1 MKKHIWIIDHYA
13 TDMYYSAGGRH
24 YWFAKYLKIAGYE
37 PVVFGSNTKHG
48 VRERYIDT
56 KDLWNVLYEEGIGVP
71 FVFVRSSLYNSNGG
85 DRILNMINF
94 YRNVQKAAKQYA
106 ARYGRPDVIY
116 AGSVHPLTLI
126 AGIKLAKYFGVKC
139 ICEVRD
145 LWPESIVA
153 YSSRIEK
160 DSLLARIMYAG
171 ERWIYEK
178 ADALVFTMAGGADYI
193 SSQNWD
199 IDHGGSIDLAKV
211 HHINNGVD
219 LDEFDSNVKKH
230 WFDDADLDDSTTFK
244 VIYAGS
250 IRRVNNLDMLLD
262 AAKLVSDSQIRF
274 VIFGDGDELE
284 RLRARARCE
293 EIENVVFKGRIPKTC
308 IPSVDVRADLN
319 LVHWQ
324 ESPLLRF
331 GDSSNKSFEYFA
343 AGKPVFF
350 TVRPGYS
357 LVESDSC
364 GAISEA
370 YTAEA
375 IAAGIEQVA
384 NAGEATRSEMGFCA
398 RKVAERHDFKVLT
411 DRLIDVIEAL

>member
-1 MKKHIWIIDHYA
+1 MRKNVWILNHYA
-13 TDMYYSAGGRH
+13 SSMYYSTGGRH
-24 YWFAKYLKIAGYE
+24 YWFAKYLKKAGYE
-37 PVVFGSNTKHG
+37 PVIFCSNTKHG
-48 VRERYIDT
+48 VRERYVDT
-56 KDLWNVLYEEGIGVP
+56 EDLWTLVYDEDTDVP
-71 FVFVRSSLYNSNGG
+71 FVFVKSSMYSSNGG
-85 DRILNMINF
+85 DRIINMANF
-94 YRNVQKAAKQYA
+94 YRNVQRAAKQYA
-106 ARYGRPDVIY
+106 RSHYQPDVIY
-116 AGSVHPLTLI
+116 ASSVHPLTLI

-171 ERWIYEK
+171 ERWIYER

-262 AAKLVSDSQIRF
+262 AAKLVTNPSIRF
-274 VIFGDGDELE
+274 IVFGGGDELE
-284 RLRARARCE
+284 RLKTRVKDE
-293 EIENVVFKGRIPKTC
+293 DIENVVFKGRVPKAC

-331 GDSSNKSFEYFA
+331 GDSSNKSFEYFS

-384 NAGEATRSEMGFCA
+384 NTGEAARSEMGFRA

-411 DRLIDVIEAL
+411 GRLIDVIEAL